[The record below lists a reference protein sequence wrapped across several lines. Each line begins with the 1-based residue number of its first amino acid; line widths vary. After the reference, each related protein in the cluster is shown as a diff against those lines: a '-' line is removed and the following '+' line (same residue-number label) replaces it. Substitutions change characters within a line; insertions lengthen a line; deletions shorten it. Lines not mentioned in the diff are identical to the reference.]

1 MHWYYNKNPGG
12 SIFPKRQELLFI
24 KKCAYFANIANW
36 VLAFYTQYRRCFSTY
51 LTSKNVRNVTFD
63 RRRSQRF
70 ESWTF
75 ASDPAAGST
84 YVTIWVWATNVLHT
98 NSIHWWESVFPNKTK
113 YYSHEGQRGCRYEW
127 STPVKVFCLLREWDD
142 VVQTVC
148 HLCQE
153 TVGRSVTT
161 VPPALSDAPKHEE
174 AVTENHLDAARCSAS
189 EVGGHFFGDEY

>member
-1 MHWYYNKNPGG
+1 MFFPHISLQKTSEMWHLIVGEVKGSNPERL
-12 SIFPKRQELLFI
+12 PL
-24 KKCAYFANIANW
+24 
-36 VLAFYTQYRRCFSTY
+36 TQQQDLR
-51 LTSKNVRNVTFD
+51 TSP
-63 RRRSQRF
+63 S
-70 ESWTF
+70 ESERL
-75 ASDPAAGST
+75 
-84 YVTIWVWATNVLHT
+84 LHT